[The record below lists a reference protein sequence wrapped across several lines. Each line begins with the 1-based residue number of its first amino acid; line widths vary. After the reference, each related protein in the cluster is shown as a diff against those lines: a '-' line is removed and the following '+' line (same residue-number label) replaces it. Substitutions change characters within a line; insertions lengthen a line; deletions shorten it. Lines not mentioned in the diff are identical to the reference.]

1 MSMLDSLR
9 ESRAAAAAEAAE
21 LLAGDATAE
30 ALATVEARHAEI
42 ETLDAQIIKIEA
54 TEARS
59 AEIAEARAAVKV
71 PAFGGAQV
79 GREPMTYGE
88 HGERSYFR
96 DLFNA
101 QMRND
106 QGAWAN
112 LRRHTEEL
120 AVEARTTNGIDRV
133 DGTGGEFSAPLWLLD
148 LYAKTLRPSRVTAD
162 LVQKLALPSGTDSIS
177 IPRITTGALT
187 GVQTSDNSATT
198 QQDMVTTSVTR
209 RFHSN

>member
-88 HGERSYFR
+88 HGTRSYVK
-96 DLFNA
+96 DMINA
-101 QMRND
+101 TLRND
-106 QGAWAN
+106 QAAWSN
-112 LRRHTEEL
+112 LNRHMEEVR
-120 AVEARTTNGIDRV
+120 VEARTTNGIDRV
-133 DGTGGEFSAPLWLLD
+133 DGTGGEWVPPLWLTSLH
-148 LYAKTLRPSRVTAD
+148 L
-162 LVQKLALPSGTDSIS
+162 LAVLI
-177 IPRITTGALT
+177 A
-187 GVQTSDNSATT
+187 
-198 QQDMVTTSVTR
+198 
-209 RFHSN
+209 